1 MRFLEAVLALM
12 SFFVV
17 VVVFIAGQHKSP
29 LGLTSAAMLLDRDIA
44 MKFGYFPDEKGDWHI
59 AHEEAAV
66 VRLVFAHY
74 VNNHKSMDVVAFN
87 LPTEVSPGALGGKEW
102 LRRHV
107 HTILSD
113 SNYAGVQATP
123 TGFAGAIP
131 FYHFNRTFQ
140 CGSTEA
146 FEEDQLES

>member
-1 MRFLEAVLALM
+1 L

-17 VVVFIAGQHKSP
+17 VVVLIAGQHKSL
-29 LGLTSAAMLLDRDIA
+29 LGLTPAAMLLDRGIA
-44 MKFGYFPDEKGDWHI
+44 MKFGYFSDEKGDWHI

-74 VNNHKSMDVVAFN
+74 VNNHKSMDVLAFN
-87 LPTEVSPGALGGKEW
+87 LPMEVCPGALGGKEW

-123 TGFAGAIP
+123 TGFAPGPYPPIISIEL
-131 FYHFNRTFQ
+131 FNAAQQRRLRKTNANYRVKIK
-140 CGSTEA
+140 TI
-146 FEEDQLES
+146 